1 MNHIEVWSHDHTSI
15 YVYERTIMS
24 KRLWDYL
31 HRSEEK
37 VSKLIMFNLEYNFVD
52 RQLMSLAT
60 LRTINF
66 TAARLYSERLDQLQA
81 KRLKIKK
88 RLDAW
93 SLFRYSTRYPIW
105 LFVDYLSRKIT
116 KESEL

>member
-1 MNHIEVWSHDHTSI
+1 
-15 YVYERTIMS
+15 MS

-37 VSKLIMFNLEYNFVD
+37 VSKLIMLNLEYNFVY
-52 RQLMSLAT
+52 RELEHLMT

-66 TAARLYSERLDQLQA
+66 TAARLYSERLDELQA
-81 KRLKIKK
+81 KRLKVKK
-88 RLDAW
+88 RLDSW
-93 SLFRYSTRYPIW
+93 SLFRYSVRYPIW